1 MPIGQIGIMI
11 DDDYS
16 VAFSKLLQAHHSMPL
31 EEWLSE
37 NLLLLRTLIGRELSR
52 RTYAEM
58 QKDDED
64 NEA

>member
-16 VAFSKLLQAHHSMPL
+16 VAFSKLLQAHHNMPL
-31 EEWLSE
+31 EEWLNE